1 MKPSVKKYWQKLK
14 NFFPDNEAAT
24 MSNNDTGN
32 TPREGGKLG
41 ILVRND
47 LYLDQ
52 LVNLVHAAHDKGLH
66 TQIFFT
72 GKGVLLTQKPD
83 FVKLVGKVAR
93 ISICDVSFRANQLSG
108 DVPGVSFKDF
118 ATQARNAEM
127 VAECDRYLVF

>member
-1 MKPSVKKYWQKLK
+1 
-14 NFFPDNEAAT
+14 

-47 LYLDQ
+47 RYLDQ
-52 LVNLVHAAHDKGLH
+52 LVNLVHAAHEKGLH
-66 TQIFFT
+66 TQLFFT
-72 GKGVLLTQKPD
+72 GKGVLLTQEPD
-83 FVKLVGKVAR
+83 FAKLVGKAAR
-93 ISICDVSFRANQLSG
+93 ISVCDVSFRANQLSG